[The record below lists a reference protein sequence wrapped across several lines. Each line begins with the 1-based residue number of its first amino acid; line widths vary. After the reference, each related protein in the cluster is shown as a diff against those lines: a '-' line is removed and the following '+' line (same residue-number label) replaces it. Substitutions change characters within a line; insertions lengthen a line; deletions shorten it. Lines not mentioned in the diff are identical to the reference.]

1 VPAPTTL
8 AGGLPSP
15 ANSTI
20 SVQVARD
27 LTVRLTQ
34 DRPGELA
41 GVVETLSQAGVNI
54 DGLAEV
60 DGVVHVLARDP
71 SAARAALRAAGYSI
85 VGELEVL
92 IMPMPDRPGELSMIT
107 RRLADASVNV
117 RFVYLATETRVVIGV
132 DDISQARQVLDS
144 SRN

>member
-1 VPAPTTL
+1 M
-8 AGGLPSP
+8 
-15 ANSTI
+15 
-20 SVQVARD
+20 ARD

-85 VGELEVL
+85 AGELEVL

>member
-1 VPAPTTL
+1 
-8 AGGLPSP
+8 
-15 ANSTI
+15 
-20 SVQVARD
+20 VARD
-27 LTVRLTQ
+27 LQIRLTN

-41 GVVETLSQAGVNI
+41 GVVDALSQAGVNI

-71 SAARAALRAAGYSI
+71 SAARAALRAGGYKI
-85 VGELEVL
+85 EDELEVL
-92 IMPMPDRPGELSMIT
+92 IVPMPDRQGELSMIT

-132 DDISQARQVLDS
+132 DDISQARRLLDS
-144 SRN
+144 SQN

>member
-1 VPAPTTL
+1 
-8 AGGLPSP
+8 
-15 ANSTI
+15 
-20 SVQVARD
+20 
-27 LTVRLTQ
+27 
-34 DRPGELA
+34 
-41 GVVETLSQAGVNI
+41 VNI

-85 VGELEVL
+85 AGELEVL

-132 DDISQARQVLDS
+132 DDVSQARQVLDS

>member
-1 VPAPTTL
+1 
-8 AGGLPSP
+8 
-15 ANSTI
+15 
-20 SVQVARD
+20 VARD
-27 LTVRLTQ
+27 LTVRLTN

-85 VGELEVL
+85 AGELEVL

-132 DDISQARQVLDS
+132 DDVSQARQVLDS